1 MIATALSLAKEA
13 EDLTSTS
20 RAHTNKGSQK
30 DECGCG

>member
-1 MIATALSLAKEA
+1 MIATALSLAKA
-13 EDLTSTS
+13 EDLTSTG